1 MAVTMLVTQ
10 ALNELKTLDGRI
22 NKAITDGIFV
32 AGAKASDKN
41 ILPGM
46 YKEDFNGEAVASK
59 KSADDLIKWR
69 EKVKAAVVA
78 SNAITFVPDLGMTV
92 AKAIETKASIK
103 YKKALLNRMKSQYQ
117 RAVAEVNQNNA
128 RVEQAVKDLV
138 NTAYAS
144 SGSKDKSKSYSES
157 DYEAIATPYKKAHEW
172 ELVDPLDIK
181 KVIDALEEEIR
192 EFESKVDSALQISN
206 CVTTITIEE

>member
-41 ILPGM
+41 VVPGM
-46 YKEDFNGEAVASK
+46 SKEDFATDAIASK
-59 KSADDLIKWR
+59 KSFDDLTKWR

-78 SNAITFVPDLGMTV
+78 SNAVTLVPELNMTV
-92 AKAIETKASIK
+92 AKAIETKTSIK
-103 YKKALLNRMKSQYQ
+103 YKKAMLNRMKSQYN

-128 RVEQAVKDLV
+128 RVEQSVENLV
-138 NTAYAS
+138 NNAYAS
-144 SGSKDKSKSYSES
+144 GGNKDKSKSYSAD
-157 DYEAIATPYKKAHEW
+157 DYNAIAVPYKKAHEW
-172 ELVDPLDIK
+172 ELIDPLDIK
-181 KVIDALEEEIR
+181 KSIDALENEIS

-206 CVTTITIEE
+206 CITTITIEE

>member
-1 MAVTMLVTQ
+1 MEVTMLVTQ

-46 YKEDFNGEAVASK
+46 SKEDFNSEAVASK
-59 KSADDLIKWR
+59 QSADDLIKWR
-69 EKVKAAVVA
+69 EKVRAAVVA

-157 DYEAIATPYKKAHEW
+157 DYGAIATPYKKAHEW

-192 EFESKVDSALQISN
+192 EFESKVDSTLQMSN

>member
-46 YKEDFNGEAVASK
+46 SKEDFNGEAVASK

-103 YKKALLNRMKSQYQ
+103 YKKALLNRMKTQYQ
-117 RAVAEVNQNNA
+117 QAMAEVNQNNV

-144 SGSKDKSKSYSES
+144 GGNKDKSKSYSED
-157 DYEAIATPYKKAHEW
+157 DYNAIAVPYKKAHEW
-172 ELVDPLDIK
+172 ELVDPLNIK

>member
-22 NKAITDGIFV
+22 TKAINDGIFV

-41 ILPGM
+41 FLPGM
-46 YKEDFNGEAVASK
+46 SKEDFNTDAVASK
-59 KSADDLIKWR
+59 KSVDDLIKWR

-78 SNAITFVPDLGMTV
+78 SNAVTFVADLNMTV

-103 YKKALLNRMKSQYQ
+103 YKKALLSRMKSQYQ
-117 RAVAEVNQNNA
+117 RAMAEVGQNNV

-144 SGSKDKSKSYSES
+144 GGSKDKSKSYSED
-157 DYEAIATPYKKAHEW
+157 DYNAIAVPYKKAHEW
-172 ELVDPLDIK
+172 ELIDPLDIK
-181 KVIDALEEEIR
+181 KTIDALEEEIR
-192 EFESKVDSALQISN
+192 DFESKVDSALQISN
-206 CVTTITIEE
+206 CTTTITIEE

>member
-46 YKEDFNGEAVASK
+46 SKEDFNGEAVASK
-59 KSADDLIKWR
+59 QSADDLIKWR

-78 SNAITFVPDLGMTV
+78 SNAITFVPDLNMTV

-117 RAVAEVNQNNA
+117 RALAEVNQNNA

-138 NTAYAS
+138 NTA
-144 SGSKDKSKSYSES
+144 
-157 DYEAIATPYKKAHEW
+157 
-172 ELVDPLDIK
+172 
-181 KVIDALEEEIR
+181 
-192 EFESKVDSALQISN
+192 
-206 CVTTITIEE
+206 

>member
-22 NKAITDGIFV
+22 TKAINDGIFV

-41 ILPGM
+41 VLPGM
-46 YKEDFNGEAVASK
+46 SKEDFNTDAVASK
-59 KSADDLIKWR
+59 KSVDDLIKWR

-78 SNAITFVPDLGMTV
+78 SNAVTFVADLNMTG
-92 AKAIETKASIK
+92 
-103 YKKALLNRMKSQYQ
+103 
-117 RAVAEVNQNNA
+117 QNNV

-144 SGSKDKSKSYSES
+144 GGSKDKSKSYSED
-157 DYEAIATPYKKAHEW
+157 DYNAIAVPYKKAHEW
-172 ELVDPLDIK
+172 ELIDPLDIK
-181 KVIDALEEEIR
+181 KTIDALEEEIR
-192 EFESKVDSALQISN
+192 DFESKVDSALQISN
-206 CVTTITIEE
+206 CTTTITIEE